1 MMYEAVET
9 PEFSEES
16 FWGKISKK
24 VVKTCSAVAEKA
36 VTMYY
41 CMMDRDTPVWAKTRI
56 AGALSYFV
64 MPADLIPDTIPVAG
78 YTDDAA
84 ILAMAFATVVMH
96 IKPEHG
102 TRAKELINTILG
114 KNRKR

>member
-1 MMYEAVET
+1 MKHETVEI

-16 FWGKISKK
+16 FWRKISKK
-24 VVKTCSAVAEKA
+24 IVKTCGAVAEKA

-41 CMMDRDTPVWAKTRI
+41 CMMDRDTPFWAKSKI
-56 AGALSYFV
+56 AAALSYFV
-64 MPADLIPDTIPVAG
+64 LPVDLIPDTIPVAG

-84 ILAMAFATVVMH
+84 FLALAFATVVMH

-102 TRAKELINTILG
+102 SRAKELIETILG
-114 KNRKR
+114 RSPKK